1 MAAARGGKLMS
12 YIRFAYFRFIA
23 GLLDFVRGSV
33 TGLPFVRV
41 RDLLSY

>member
-12 YIRFAYFRFIA
+12 CIRFTYFRFIA
-23 GLLDFVRGSV
+23 GPLDFVRGSV

-41 RDLLSY
+41 RGLPSY